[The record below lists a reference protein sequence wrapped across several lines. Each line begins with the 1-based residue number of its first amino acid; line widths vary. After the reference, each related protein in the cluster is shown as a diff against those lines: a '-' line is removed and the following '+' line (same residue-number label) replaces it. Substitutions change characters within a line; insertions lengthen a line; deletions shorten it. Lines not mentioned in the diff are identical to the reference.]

1 LVLSGNLLWFQTRTF
16 KVQETLKVDRK
27 PRFSFQLSNEIKM
40 SKVDKQRWADDE
52 EEEEVQ
58 VLPLCS

>member
-1 LVLSGNLLWFQTRTF
+1 VVPNSHFQSAG
-16 KVQETLKVDRK
+16 EYRK
-27 PRFSFQLSNEIKM
+27 PRFSFPLSNEFKM

-58 VLPLCS
+58 VFPLCS